1 LAENLVYGTTT
12 ADYTNVPAGSY
23 TIDVAPAGGK
33 VIASFEADANA
44 LGGQTALVLA
54 SGFLTPDDDQNGE
67 AFGALLVL
75 ADGTT
80 ALLPAVS
87 TSIDEFSDMPQQFE
101 LEQNYPNPFNPT
113 TIIRFAIP
121 ETGIT
126 KLEVYNMLG
135 QRVEVLVNE
144 IKQAGVHEAVFDA
157 SNLSTGTYLYRLNA
171 GNFIKTEKMILIK

>member
-1 LAENLVYGTTT
+1 M
-12 ADYTNVPAGSY
+12 
-23 TIDVAPAGGK
+23 APAGGN

-44 LGGQTALVLA
+44 VGGQTALVLA
-54 SGFLTPDDDQNGE
+54 SGFLTPDDDQIGE

-75 ADGTT
+75 ADGKTT
-80 ALLPAVS
+80 LLPAVY
-87 TSIDEFSDMPQQFE
+87 TRIDEFSDMPQQFE

-113 TIIRFAIP
+113 TIIWFAVP
-121 ETGIT
+121 ETGVT